1 MYEHYLQ
8 NKEEKQSQSKQPI
21 QETSGISNQTI
32 YSIIGILLI
41 VSLVFMRY
49 RKGKRKKGSKKGSK
63 KGEYK
68 SMFMNTAT
76 MAAGTISGLIAGFLP
91 WVLWSVFFIFFGW
104 PLIKNNNIPGTK
116 LFKDIQTQQWVGIV
130 LSVIG
135 LLPWLEFFFIPFVG
149 AIGRTAGYSIA
160 DEF

>member
-1 MYEHYLQ
+1 MYEQ
-8 NKEEKQSQSKQPI
+8 NKPENQTQPTQVV
-21 QETSGISNQTI
+21 QETSGISNTVI
-32 YSIIGILLI
+32 YLIIGAVIAF
-41 VSLVFMRY
+41 LVYMIFR
-49 RKGKRKKGSKKGSK
+49 KGSKKGKKSK
-63 KGEYK
+63 KGKYK
-68 SMFMNTAT
+68 SMFIDAAT
-76 MAAGTISGLIAGFLP
+76 MGAGTVTGFIAGFLP
-91 WVLWSVFFIFFGW
+91 WVLWSLFFLFLGW

-149 AIGRTAGYSIA
+149 VLGRTAGNSII

>member
-1 MYEHYLQ
+1 MYEQ
-8 NKEEKQSQSKQPI
+8 NKEENQTQVV

-32 YSIIGILLI
+32 YLIIGAVIAF
-41 VSLVFMRY
+41 LVYLRFR
-49 RKGKRKKGSKKGSK
+49 KGSKKGKKSK
-63 KGEYK
+63 MGKYK
-68 SMFMNTAT
+68 SMFINSAT
-76 MAAGTISGLIAGFLP
+76 LAAGTISGLIAGFLP
-91 WVLWSVFFIFFGW
+91 WVFWSVFFLFLGW

-135 LLPWLEFFFIPFVG
+135 LLPWLEFFLIPFVG
-149 AIGRTAGYSIA
+149 AIGRTAGNSIA